1 LLRQARAGHSL
12 QVYGGKQVLDF
23 VWVGNVV
30 DALVRAGGLEGSVP
44 PINIGSGTGT
54 RILDLARRI
63 ARLAECQPKIQ
74 IEPARPMEVTRL
86 IANVERMR
94 EILLIDPPLDPLAN
108 LTELVPVPVAMLA
121 QGCGIRGF
129 SLSA

>member
-1 LLRQARAGHSL
+1 VARRRRREERRVDGGVRFGGIVDDARACTLLR
-12 QVYGGKQVLDF
+12 GGE
-23 VWVGNVV
+23 
-30 DALVRAGGLEGSVP
+30 LEGSSP

-54 RILDLARRI
+54 RILDLARRV

-74 IEPARPMEVTRL
+74 LEPARPMEVTRL

-108 LTELVPVPVAMLA
+108 LTELLPAPMAMLA
-121 QGCGIRGF
+121 
-129 SLSA
+129 